1 MAEVLL
7 LNPAKRRRARRK
19 NPSAAQ
25 LRARARFAA
34 ASRARSRAANPAR
47 KRRRNPLP
55 VYAAAAAPNP
65 RRRRR
70 VARRRNPALRSYRAA
85 SRRRNPIGSSLN
97 LNAILGM
104 AKEAAVMGAGAV
116 AMDIG
121 YSYVSRYLPASMQ
134 AGPGTVSVG
143 SVVKLGLTAAAG
155 RVLSKATRGL
165 SNKAA
170 IGAMTVQFR
179 DIVSGMVPAGVM
191 SGVGYSVPARVINR
205 TARIGPNGIN
215 GVGQYTRPGSGTP
228 LLSGMGRYT
237 APGSVSPLLSGS
249 AREREGFAR

>member
-1 MAEVLL
+1 MSEVLL
-7 LNPAKRRRARRK
+7 LNPAKRRKARRK

-34 ASRARSRAANPAR
+34 AARARSRAANPAR
-47 KRRRNPLP
+47 KRRRNPAP
-55 VYAAAAAPNP
+55 AYAALANPAP
-65 RRRRR
+65 RRRR
-70 VARRRNPALRSYRAA
+70 ARRSAIRSYRAA
-85 SRRRNPIGSSLN
+85 SRRRRNPISLGSSLN
-97 LNAILGM
+97 LNAIMGM

-121 YSYVSRYLPASMQ
+121 YGYVSKYLPASMQ

-143 SVVKLGLTAAAG
+143 SVVKLGLTATAG
-155 RVLSKATRGL
+155 RLLSKATRGL

-205 TARIGPNGIN
+205 SARIGPNG
-215 GVGQYTRPGSGTP
+215 VGMYTRPGSQSP
-228 LLSGMGRYT
+228 LLSGVGRYT

>member
-1 MAEVLL
+1 MSEVLL
-7 LNPAKRRRARRK
+7 LNPAKRRKARRK

-34 ASRARSRAANPAR
+34 AARARSRAANPAR
-47 KRRRNPLP
+47 KRRRNPAP
-55 VYAAAAAPNP
+55 AYAALANPAP
-65 RRRRR
+65 RRRR
-70 VARRRNPALRSYRAA
+70 ARRSAIRSYRAA
-85 SRRRNPIGSSLN
+85 SRRRRNPISLGSSLN
-97 LNAILGM
+97 LTAIMGM

-116 AMDIG
+116 AMDVG
-121 YSYVSRYLPASMQ
+121 YSYVARYLPASMQ

-155 RVLSKATRGL
+155 RLLSKATRGL

-205 TARIGPNGIN
+205 SARIGPNG
-215 GVGQYTRPGSGTP
+215 VGMYTRPGSQSP
-228 LLSGMGRYT
+228 LLSGVGRYT